1 MTIQLPDFGRLCSFW
16 GKIASKVNGNEKAKE
31 KESIPKIGLICKPL
45 ADWTNILPTNGPVQE
60 KETSTRVNAIKNT
73 PIRPPSWDFL
83 SKDVIIFEGM
93 VSSKN
98 PIRESPKRTNSKK
111 KIKFGIQDVASSF
124 ADCGPIIKDKKTP
137 RKVKINIIERP
148 KKTASK

>member
-1 MTIQLPDFGRLCSFW
+1 
-16 GKIASKVNGNEKAKE
+16 
-31 KESIPKIGLICKPL
+31 
-45 ADWTNILPTNGPVQE
+45 
-60 KETSTRVNAIKNT
+60 
-73 PIRPPSWDFL
+73 
-83 SKDVIIFEGM
+83 M

-137 RKVKINIIERP
+137 RKVKISIIERP

>member
-1 MTIQLPDFGRLCSFW
+1 
-16 GKIASKVNGNEKAKE
+16 
-31 KESIPKIGLICKPL
+31 
-45 ADWTNILPTNGPVQE
+45 
-60 KETSTRVNAIKNT
+60 
-73 PIRPPSWDFL
+73 
-83 SKDVIIFEGM
+83 M